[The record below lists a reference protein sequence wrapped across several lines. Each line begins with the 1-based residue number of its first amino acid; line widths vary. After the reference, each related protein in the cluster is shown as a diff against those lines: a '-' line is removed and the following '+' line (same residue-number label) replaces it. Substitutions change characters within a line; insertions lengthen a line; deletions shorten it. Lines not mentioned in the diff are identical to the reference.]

1 MKTRKGMVQLSE
13 AENKVRELNR
23 MKDQAFLLNSVGVMP

>member
-1 MKTRKGMVQLSE
+1 MKTRKGIVQLSE
-13 AENKVRELNR
+13 AENKVRELSR